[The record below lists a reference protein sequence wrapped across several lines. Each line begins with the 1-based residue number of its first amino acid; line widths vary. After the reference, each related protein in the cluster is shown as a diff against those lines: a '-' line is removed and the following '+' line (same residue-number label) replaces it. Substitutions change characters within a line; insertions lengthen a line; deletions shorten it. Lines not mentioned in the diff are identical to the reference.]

1 VTAFDGVAPSPA
13 VTAAQ
18 TITRR
23 RTAVSMVH
31 HQLRYD
37 LKVFWRNR
45 QARFFTFALPI
56 LMLVLFVS
64 IFGDNRYRMGGQLVG
79 GSTYYLA
86 NLIGFGTVDA
96 AMMSMA
102 IGIVATRE
110 SGILKRRRATPQP
123 AWVVIVS
130 RALAG
135 IIASVALAA
144 ALLMLGRVAYS
155 VELPV
160 AGLGAFTLAVV
171 VGTFAFCALGFA
183 ASGLVRNVDA
193 AQPVMMMVTLP
204 LFFISGVFVPW
215 PFIPG
220 WLHAVA
226 VIFPVRHMALAVL
239 TPLTSPHGGGVRT
252 ADLLITALWGVAGLL
267 VAVRTFKWTPRLQE

>member
-1 VTAFDGVAPSPA
+1 MTAFDGVAPSPA

-64 IFGDNRYRMGGQLVG
+64 IFGDNKYRMGGQLVG

-135 IIASVALAA
+135 IIASVALSA

-160 AGLGAFTLAVV
+160 AGLGAVH
-171 VGTFAFCALGFA
+171 LGRLL
-183 ASGLVRNVDA
+183 GQLIGRIELVQD
-193 AQPVMMMVTLP
+193 
-204 LFFISGVFVPW
+204 
-215 PFIPG
+215 
-220 WLHAVA
+220 
-226 VIFPVRHMALAVL
+226 VR
-239 TPLTSPHGGGVRT
+239 R
-252 ADLLITALWGVAGLL
+252 
-267 VAVRTFKWTPRLQE
+267 

>member
-1 VTAFDGVAPSPA
+1 VTAVDGIAP
-13 VTAAQ
+13 TAAVASMS
-18 TITRR
+18 TTTRR
-23 RTAVSMVH
+23 RTPVSMVR

-45 QARFFTFALPI
+45 QARFFTFALPV
-56 LMLVLFVS
+56 LMFVLFVS
-64 IFGDNRYRMGGQLVG
+64 IFGQDKYRMAGQVVG

-130 RALAG
+130 RALSG
-135 IIASVALAA
+135 IVASLALAA
-144 ALLMLGRVAYS
+144 ALLVLGRVAYS
-155 VELPV
+155 VDVPARSL
-160 AGLGAFTLAVV
+160 AAFTLAVV
-171 VGTFAFCALGFA
+171 IGTFAFCALGFA
-183 ASGLVRNVDA
+183 ASGLIRNVDA
-193 AQPVMMMVTLP
+193 AQPVMMMVSLP

-215 PFIPG
+215 PFIPA

-226 VIFPVRHMALAVL
+226 AFFPVRHMALAVL
-239 TPLTSPHGGGVRT
+239 TPLSSPRSGLRT
-252 ADLLITALWGVAGLL
+252 LDLAITALWGVAGLL
-267 VAVRTFKWTPRLQE
+267 VAVRTFKWTPRAQQ

>member
-1 VTAFDGVAPSPA
+1 
-13 VTAAQ
+13 
-18 TITRR
+18 
-23 RTAVSMVH
+23 MVG

-56 LMLVLFVS
+56 VMLVMFVS
-64 IFGDNRYRMGGQLVG
+64 IFGNDRYRIGGQLVG

-86 NLIGFGTVDA
+86 NLIGFGVVDA

-123 AWVVIVS
+123 AWVVIAA

-135 IIASVALAA
+135 MIASLALAA
-144 ALLMLGRVAYS
+144 VLLVIGRVAYS
-155 VELPV
+155 VELP
-160 AGLGAFTLAVV
+160 ARSLGALTLGVLI
-171 VGTFAFCALGFA
+171 GTFTFCALGFA
-183 ASGLVRNVDA
+183 ASGLIRNVDA

-215 PFIPG
+215 PIIPE
-220 WLHAVA
+220 WLHVIA
-226 VIFPVRHMALAVL
+226 VIFPVRHMTLTVL
-239 TPLTSPHGGGVRT
+239 TPLTAPNGHIRT
-252 ADLLITALWGVAGLL
+252 VDLAVTALWGIAGLL
-267 VAVRTFKWTPRLQE
+267 IAVRTFKWTPRVQQ